1 MSANCNTCLP
11 ETISENSLH
20 RASNLCIS
28 SPTFQNDITQ
38 RRIWKQVRQTSS
50 ARLQQLSAVTSGAEF
65 LKNNSNVN
73 WHQRSDRFMAS
84 VQPQLHPTHGNS
96 LKSTL
101 TSGKPG
107 SASPGGIGCDVKHDS
122 YARYLNKI
130 KAQKVG
136 KQTTVVAQ
144 PLYGNKRFATGFA
157 LTCCVE

>member
-1 MSANCNTCLP
+1 MSANCNTCDP
-11 ETISENSLH
+11 ETISENSFH
-20 RASNLCIS
+20 RADSLCIPN
-28 SPTFQNDITQ
+28 PTYQNDITQ
-38 RRIWKQVRQTSS
+38 RRIWNQVRQTSS
-50 ARLQQLSAVTSGAEF
+50 GRLQQLSAVTSGVEF
-65 LKNNSNVN
+65 LKNQTNVN

-84 VQPQLHPTHGNS
+84 RQPQLHPTHGNS

-130 KAQKVG
+130 KAQTVS

-144 PLYGNKRFATGFA
+144 PLYGNKRFATGYA
-157 LTCCVE
+157 TTCCVE